1 MEYKKILTTCLIVSI
16 LIIVLIGWGM
26 SSMQKAGNYWERYH
40 QLRIGMTYEQ
50 VRTIWGNPYATIRIP
65 DRGEVWCY
73 RNEGHPIHIGNKIF
87 LVKESKRSETSMVLQ
102 KLEDIQE
109 IYSEAELLFNIEG
122 QLEAF
127 TSVGE
132 ETYVHT
138 ARGDLEGSSLR
149 IYAKHK

>member
-1 MEYKKILTTCLIVSI
+1 MF
-16 LIIVLIGWGM
+16 
-26 SSMQKAGNYWERYH
+26 SMQKAGDYWERYH
-40 QLRIGMTYEQ
+40 KLRIGMTYEQ
-50 VRTIWGNPYATIRIP
+50 VRTIWGNPYVTIRIP

-87 LVKESKRSETSMVLQ
+87 FGKERKRSGTSMVVQ

-138 ARGDLEGSSLR
+138 MKGKIAGSNLR
-149 IYAKHK
+149 VYAKYKQ